1 MQNSAAQAHKIA
13 ITLVRASAWLT
24 LQQICALVGSSALKA
39 EFCLHKLLRLLTV
52 YEAKVQRK
60 KGDLSDLSDSVHT
73 QPL

>member
-24 LQQICALVGSSALKA
+24 LQQICALAGSSALKA
-39 EFCLHKLLRLLTV
+39 EFCLHKLLRLFTV

>member
-24 LQQICALVGSSALKA
+24 LQQICALAGSSALKA
-39 EFCLHKLLRLLTV
+39 EFCLHKLLFTV